1 MHKEIIKTDKA
12 PAAIGP
18 YSQAVRSGD
27 LLFCSGQI
35 ALIAETGEL
44 DTADIKTETHRVMQ
58 NIGNLLA
65 AAGLN
70 YGNIIKT
77 TIFMADMADYAA
89 INEVYASYFTSDYP
103 AREAVAVKTL
113 PKNVAVEI
121 TVTAAF

>member
-70 YGNIIKT
+70 YSNIIKT

>member
-58 NIGNLLA
+58 NIGNLLT

-70 YGNIIKT
+70 YSNIIKT

>member
-18 YSQAVRSGD
+18 YSQAVRSGN

-44 DTADIKTETHRVMQ
+44 DTADIKTETHRVMH
-58 NIGNLLA
+58 NIGELLSA
-65 AAGLN
+65 QGLN
-70 YGNIIKT
+70 YSKIIKT

-89 INEVYASYFTSDYP
+89 INEVYASYFTSDFP

-113 PKNVAVEI
+113 PKNVSVEI
-121 TVTAAF
+121 TVIASY